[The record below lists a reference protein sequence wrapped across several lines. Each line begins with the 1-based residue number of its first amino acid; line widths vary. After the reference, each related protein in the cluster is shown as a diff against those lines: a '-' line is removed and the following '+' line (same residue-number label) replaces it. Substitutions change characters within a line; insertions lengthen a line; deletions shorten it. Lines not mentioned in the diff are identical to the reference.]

1 MVSTRQELG
10 LAALAGLLMIG
21 LGFWIA
27 GDYGVSIDEPG
38 HVRYAQQTLDVYA
51 GRLPVDQ
58 YHVDLELNGP
68 FYSLVAYDLGGLI
81 ADLRPGWS
89 PYDGRHFVD
98 YLSLVAA
105 TFFLWLLSRRYFR
118 RSTAWLLAGA
128 FFTQP
133 ILFGHAFINPKD
145 TPFLAATL
153 AGLTLGVQ
161 ALPRPSPNG
170 SEGKDRPIQWV
181 LEARGR
187 WTLITASLLGILLSA
202 GLLFWSG
209 LLPLAQKIL
218 ESAYQG
224 SGPAPIN
231 AAFRLL
237 ARNASSASSDAYLA
251 RLATWF
257 DIIRLGAA
265 AAAMFS
271 LLLAWAISI
280 RGFAEADTSARRRLA
295 MAVAAGIAIGLATA
309 IRSVAPLV
317 LLPLAVLYVLELR
330 RRSFTTGIVLVGT
343 TIVTAVAAWPYLWQS
358 PIRHYLD
365 SLTIL
370 SHFPWRGDIL
380 FNGRLLDQGQQPWFY
395 IPELIG
401 LQITL
406 PVLAFAAMGLAA
418 LWLRPPSRRSRLEI
432 VAICATLLLPVLAS
446 LRPGTIVYNNFRQF
460 LFTLPALFLLAGVG
474 LEEARSRLRKRV
486 QAALAVL
493 ILLPGIVGLIRL
505 HPYEYIYYNALAGSP
520 PGVYSRFESDYWC
533 TSYRE
538 AMRWV
543 NATAPPK
550 TIVAVGSAGFT
561 EQVTPFARPDLKIVR
576 LGLDSGPSSASLAI
590 VCDGHSGLLNLRPDA
605 RVLMSVNRAGA
616 VLAQVKDLR
625 ATR

>member
-1 MVSTRQELG
+1 MSRGMFATRTNT
-10 LAALAGLLMIG
+10 
-21 LGFWIA
+21 
-27 GDYGVSIDEPG
+27 
-38 HVRYAQQTLDVYA
+38 RVYA

-68 FYSLVAYDLGGLI
+68 FYSLSPTILGAWWLTL
-81 ADLRPGWS
+81 APGWS

-170 SEGKDRPIQWV
+170 SEDKDRPIRWA
-181 LEARGR
+181 LGARWR
-187 WTLITASLLGILLSA
+187 WTLITASMLGMLLSA

-209 LLPLAQKIL
+209 WLPLAQKIL
-218 ESAYQG
+218 ESAYRG

-237 ARNASSASSDAYLA
+237 ARNASSVSLDAYLA

-358 PIRHYLD
+358 PIRHYLELSD
-365 SLTIL
+365 DLEPFPLERRHSVQRPAARPGPATMVLYPQIDWAPDHPTGPGFCRSGAGSALAPAAFSPVPTGNRRHLCHPSAASVGQPAARYHRLQQLPPVPVHVAGSLL
-370 SHFPWRGDIL
+370 
-380 FNGRLLDQGQQPWFY
+380 
-395 IPELIG
+395 
-401 LQITL
+401 
-406 PVLAFAAMGLAA
+406 V
-418 LWLRPPSRRSRLEI
+418 SRR
-432 VAICATLLLPVLAS
+432 
-446 LRPGTIVYNNFRQF
+446 G
-460 LFTLPALFLLAGVG
+460 
-474 LEEARSRLRKRV
+474 
-486 QAALAVL
+486 
-493 ILLPGIVGLIRL
+493 
-505 HPYEYIYYNALAGSP
+505 AGSGTLAP
-520 PGVYSRFESDYWC
+520 AQ
-533 TSYRE
+533 TSPSCVGRAHSSPRYR
-538 AMRWV
+538 
-543 NATAPPK
+543 
-550 TIVAVGSAGFT
+550 
-561 EQVTPFARPDLKIVR
+561 RPDT
-576 LGLDSGPSSASLAI
+576 
-590 VCDGHSGLLNLRPDA
+590 
-605 RVLMSVNRAGA
+605 
-616 VLAQVKDLR
+616 
-625 ATR
+625 ATPL